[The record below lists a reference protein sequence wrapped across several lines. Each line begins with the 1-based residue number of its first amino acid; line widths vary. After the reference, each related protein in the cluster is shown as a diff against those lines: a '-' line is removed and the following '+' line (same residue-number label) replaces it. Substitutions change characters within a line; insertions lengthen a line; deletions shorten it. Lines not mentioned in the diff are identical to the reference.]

1 MQLDWIRKYL
11 FLRGEFPSAEYLKAG
26 PTFKGSSVSNWMGS
40 STMSSSSAKHQK
52 QNKFLFGLIWSHC
65 IWSNLVLFSLI

>member
-1 MQLDWIRKYL
+1 MSFQIEGLFVYL

-40 STMSSSSAKHQK
+40 STMSSSSEKYQK
-52 QNKFLFGLIWSHC
+52 QNKILFLVSFGLI
-65 IWSNLVLFSLI
+65 